1 VVARSRFPE
10 ARALNTESE
19 DPVKRRDR
27 LQRLNV
33 RHLTNM
39 AKTDEMRL
47 RLSQMDQFDQCDATF
62 SIWTVSETD
71 FS

>member
-1 VVARSRFPE
+1 M
-10 ARALNTESE
+10 ESE

-27 LQRLNV
+27 LQRLND
-33 RHLTNM
+33 RHLKNM

-62 SIWTVSETD
+62 SVWTVNETE